1 MKTKSLLSIL
11 LFVFCA
17 ITQTNAANNSYNW
30 LHAQAFNGMNSTGM
44 TVNKNNNT
52 YFYGFS
58 YSDVKYGSSITPI
71 DFATERSAIVVIKVN
86 DQNVYQWTKK
96 ITVALS
102 ESSSFNVRSMDVDD
116 DGNMYFG
123 GDFTGTITVNS
134 QTYDIN
140 DAYGYFIMKTDTDG
154 NIIWFK
160 ASNLSHGSVHRLKY
174 TSGRIA
180 FLSAWS
186 PNAEVE
192 DLFGTDLLVKF
203 GDLSHF
209 NECDMMIGAL
219 SVVDGEIVFAH
230 GIKTEHNLIS
240 QWYSVGVTQNKRN
253 ILDADNSG
261 NIYVAGGFSSNQLR
275 VSGTNYSLA
284 SGIEA
289 AESQFVLRMGTF
301 GEISWVKII
310 TNASGLYPSLAVNN
324 TSGVAVLFNGGA
336 NTMKIGDEPINV
348 QGDVNN
354 VNHIA
359 LLAFNDGALRYKR
372 MINAN
377 TSQITTAPNGSFCV
391 AGNLTSEGQSFGI
404 DALYNGQS
412 TRKNLFVGFYDSE
425 LNGIAG
431 QSVIS
436 EGIYGPVAI
445 KAGADGKIRMLGI
458 VNSDTTLNN
467 ITYPFGDYN
476 VPFPEGAN
484 SCVFSVLDPK
494 PIIKAEIMTY
504 AIDCGRYSININ
516 SNIKSKVQWYV
527 NDVAKGTDFSLMGDD
542 QMGGYAFG
550 EGVSYIKAVLT
561 DSTDAT
567 NTAEFRDTVTVY
579 NPVVNINTQINPQ
592 TGVVNYSVVIS
603 NYAPTYSLDVDRGNY
618 DYSTEPN
625 GTYTYAPGTHTIKV
639 SLSEMSNWNC
649 FFHTEKT
656 FIVPQPN
663 SSQEC
668 TSGVIKGHVESS
680 IASFLAGEV
689 RVDLYGIAN
698 NGIHVPLK
706 SDTIDSNGEFQF
718 EGLSEGNFKIRANII
733 DPSKYPALL
742 VTYFNNIMNQV
753 TSWQDATPIT
763 LACNQWADLNLT
775 FAAINELINGT
786 GSISGV
792 ISYSNGGSQGAKAM
806 VKAST
811 QEGDV
816 VVSNAPVIL
825 RKKITDEIVART
837 TTDENGMFHFENL
850 PEDEYEIVVDI
861 PGIPVESTYDVTISA
876 SNNEVENRNFL
887 VTQTGIA
894 TTNQYAIVA
903 TATDGGTISNAGTKM
918 LNTGEGFSYTIAPSS
933 GQFLD
938 DVLVNGQSVGKVLTY
953 DFSNVISN
961 QTIHAIF
968 KMETAQN
975 EIYKSVLTVYPV
987 VFDKKITIFGLSDG
1001 SDIRIMNQLGAIC
1014 HICNNGNNTTYEIEA
1029 GKLSQGIYFVQ
1040 ITNKSGIQKTFK
1052 MLKK

>member
-30 LHAQAFNGMNSTGM
+30 LYAKPFNGMNATGM
-44 TVNKNNNT
+44 TVDKDNNT

-58 YSDVKYGSSITPI
+58 NSNVNYGGYTITVDAIADKTSI
-71 DFATERSAIVVIKVN
+71 FVIKLN
-86 DQNVYQWTKK
+86 AQNEHQWTKRISVEK
-96 ITVALS
+96 GRTNASL
-102 ESSSFNVRSMDVDD
+102 NVRSMDVDD

-123 GDFTGTITVNS
+123 GDFMESVVVNS
-134 QTYDIN
+134 QTHDIGSN
-140 DAYGYFIMKTDTDG
+140 YGYFILKANTEGT
-154 NIIWFK
+154 IQWFK
-160 ASNLSHGSVHRLKY
+160 AGSYSYGSVHKLKY
-174 TSGRIA
+174 SGGRIG
-180 FLSAWS
+180 FVCAWS
-186 PNAEVE
+186 PNQQVQE
-192 DLFGTDLLVKF
+192 LFGTDLISKF
-203 GDLSHF
+203 GSLQNF
-209 NECDMMIGAL
+209 TECDMIAGAL
-219 SVVDGEIVFAH
+219 SVTNGSIVFAQ
-230 GIKTEHNLIS
+230 GIKVFQNLTT
-240 QWYSVGVTQNKRN
+240 QWLKLGMQTNRN
-253 ILDADNSG
+253 NLDADNSG
-261 NIYVAGGFSSNQLR
+261 NFYVSGGFSSNQLK
-275 VSGTNYSLA
+275 VAGTVYSIATGL
-284 SGIEA
+284 EA
-289 AESQFVLRMGTF
+289 AESQFVLRMGTL

-310 TNASGLYPSLAVNN
+310 TNASGLYPSLAINSA
-324 TSGVAVLFNGGA
+324 SGVAVLFNGGA
-336 NTMKIGDEPINV
+336 NAMKIGDEAVNV
-348 QGDVNN
+348 QGDATKM
-354 VNHIA
+354 NHIA
-359 LLAFNDGALRYKR
+359 LFSFTGDLKYKK
-372 MINAN
+372 MINSK
-377 TSQITTAPNGSFCV
+377 TSQIATGPNGSFCV
-391 AGNLTSEGQSFGI
+391 AGNLTSDGQYFGI
-404 DALYNGQS
+404 DGLYNGES
-412 TRKNLFVGFYDSE
+412 TQENLFVGFYDSE
-425 LNGIAG
+425 LNSIAG

-436 EGIYGPVAI
+436 EGMYMPATI
-445 KAGADGKIRMLGI
+445 KAGADGKVRLLGSI
-458 VNSDTTLNN
+458 NFETSASNV
-467 ITYPFGDYN
+467 TYPFGEHVVLRNQGDNKY
-476 VPFPEGAN
+476 
-484 SCVFSVLDPK
+484 VFSVLDPK

-527 NDVAKGTDFSLMGDD
+527 NDVAKGTDFILMGDD

-603 NYAPTYSLDVDRGNY
+603 NYAPEYNLSIDRGNY
-618 DYSTEPN
+618 DYATEPN

-639 SLSEMSNWNC
+639 LLSEMSNGNC

-825 RKKITDEIVART
+825 RKKITNEIVART

>member
-1 MKTKSLLSIL
+1 MKTKSLISIL

-30 LHAQAFNGMNSTGM
+30 LYAKPFNGMNATGM
-44 TVNKNNNT
+44 TVDKDNNT

-58 YSDVKYGSSITPI
+58 NSNVNYGGYTITVDAIADKTSI
-71 DFATERSAIVVIKVN
+71 FVIKLN
-86 DQNVYQWTKK
+86 AQNEHQWTKRISVEK
-96 ITVALS
+96 GRTNASL
-102 ESSSFNVRSMDVDD
+102 NVRSMDVDD

-123 GDFTGTITVNS
+123 GDFMESVVVNS
-134 QTYDIN
+134 QTHDIGSN
-140 DAYGYFIMKTDTDG
+140 YGYFILKANTEGT
-154 NIIWFK
+154 IQWFK
-160 ASNLSHGSVHRLKY
+160 AGSYSYGSVHKLKY
-174 TSGRIA
+174 SGGRIG
-180 FLSAWS
+180 FVCAWS
-186 PNAEVE
+186 PNQQVQE
-192 DLFGTDLLVKF
+192 LFGTDLISKF
-203 GDLSHF
+203 GSLQNF
-209 NECDMMIGAL
+209 TECDMIAGAL
-219 SVVDGEIVFAH
+219 SVTNGSIVFAQ
-230 GIKTEHNLIS
+230 GIKVSQNLTT
-240 QWYSVGVTQNKRN
+240 QWLKLGMQTNRN
-253 ILDADNSG
+253 NLDADNSG
-261 NIYVAGGFSSNQLR
+261 NFYVSGGFSSNQLK
-275 VSGTNYSLA
+275 VAGTVYSIATGL
-284 SGIEA
+284 EA
-289 AESQFVLRMGTF
+289 AESQFVLRMGTL

-310 TNASGLYPSLAVNN
+310 TNASGLYPSLAINSA
-324 TSGVAVLFNGGA
+324 SGVAVLFNGGA
-336 NTMKIGDEPINV
+336 NAMKIGDEAVNV
-348 QGDVNN
+348 QGDATKM
-354 VNHIA
+354 NHIA
-359 LLAFNDGALRYKR
+359 LFSFTGDLKYKK
-372 MINAN
+372 MINSK
-377 TSQITTAPNGSFCV
+377 TSQIATGPNGSFCV
-391 AGNLTSEGQSFGI
+391 AGNLTSDGQYFGI
-404 DALYNGQS
+404 DGLYNGES
-412 TRKNLFVGFYDSE
+412 TQENLFVGFYDSE
-425 LNGIAG
+425 LNSIAG

-436 EGIYGPVAI
+436 EGMYMPATI
-445 KAGADGKIRMLGI
+445 KAGADGKVRLLGSI
-458 VNSDTTLNN
+458 NFETSASNV
-467 ITYPFGDYN
+467 TYPFGEHVVLRNQGDNKY
-476 VPFPEGAN
+476 
-484 SCVFSVLDPK
+484 VFSVLDPK

-527 NDVAKGTDFSLMGDD
+527 NGVAKGTDFNLMGDD
-542 QMGGYAFG
+542 NMGDYAFG

-603 NYAPTYSLDVDRGNY
+603 NYAPTYNLYVDRGNY
-618 DYSTEPN
+618 DHSTEPN

-639 SLSEMSNWNC
+639 SLSEMSNGNC

-656 FIVPQPN
+656 FIVPKPN

-825 RKKITDEIVART
+825 RKKITNEIVART